1 MLNAYGVDWGLS
13 EREKKKNSDNLLFY
27 KTNIFR
33 SRPARK
39 TLEKQT
45 SWRHTNSVIE
55 SSKIANIKVDV
66 LSTYVLNGSIESK
79 YIVF

>member
-1 MLNAYGVDWGLS
+1 MRTVWFGVVRARK
-13 EREKKKNSDNLLFY
+13 EKKNSDNLLFY

-45 SWRHTNSVIE
+45 
-55 SSKIANIKVDV
+55 NILETHKQR
-66 LSTYVLNGSIESK
+66 Y
-79 YIVF
+79 

>member
-1 MLNAYGVDWGLS
+1 MRTVWIGGCQS
-13 EREKKKNSDNLLFY
+13 EKRKKKSDNPLFY

-45 SWRHTNSVIE
+45 
-55 SSKIANIKVDV
+55 NILETHKQR
-66 LSTYVLNGSIESK
+66 Y
-79 YIVF
+79 

>member
-1 MLNAYGVDWGLS
+1 MLNAQGVDWGLS
-13 EREKKKNSDNLLFY
+13 EREKKKNSDNPLFY

-45 SWRHTNSVIE
+45 
-55 SSKIANIKVDV
+55 NILETHKQR
-66 LSTYVLNGSIESK
+66 Y
-79 YIVF
+79 

>member
-45 SWRHTNSVIE
+45 
-55 SSKIANIKVDV
+55 NILETHKQR
-66 LSTYVLNGSIESK
+66 Y
-79 YIVF
+79 

>member
-1 MLNAYGVDWGLS
+1 MLNAYGVGWGLS
-13 EREKKKNSDNLLFY
+13 EREKKKKNSDNPLFY

-45 SWRHTNSVIE
+45 
-55 SSKIANIKVDV
+55 NILETHKQR
-66 LSTYVLNGSIESK
+66 Y
-79 YIVF
+79 

>member
-1 MLNAYGVDWGLS
+1 MRTVWIGGCQS
-13 EREKKKNSDNLLFY
+13 EKRKKNSDNLLFY

-45 SWRHTNSVIE
+45 
-55 SSKIANIKVDV
+55 NILETHKQR
-66 LSTYVLNGSIESK
+66 Y
-79 YIVF
+79 

>member
-13 EREKKKNSDNLLFY
+13 EREKKKNSDNPLFY

-39 TLEKQT
+39 T
-45 SWRHTNSVIE
+45 
-55 SSKIANIKVDV
+55 
-66 LSTYVLNGSIESK
+66 
-79 YIVF
+79 

>member
-1 MLNAYGVDWGLS
+1 MCNSEKLILMLNAYGVDWGLS
-13 EREKKKNSDNLLFY
+13 EREKKKNSDNPLFY

-45 SWRHTNSVIE
+45 
-55 SSKIANIKVDV
+55 NILETHKQR
-66 LSTYVLNGSIESK
+66 Y
-79 YIVF
+79 